1 MKKASQYILVL
12 LVFYPAFAS
21 TVYADNLGRLFTS
34 YEDRQK
40 LEQIRNKKERIEEV
54 EIKQV
59 EVIEEPV
66 AIKTEIIV
74 RDPVSIK
81 GIVHRSDGKNAAW
94 INDSNTFEGD
104 LDSQLILVPGNK
116 IKPDQV
122 TVIMPDDNTQVE
134 LKVGDVFIPEPIEKE
149 VTEFS
154 AANTD

>member
-1 MKKASQYILVL
+1 MKKVNRYILVL
-12 LVFYPAFAS
+12 FIFYPTFVS

-34 YEDRQK
+34 PEDRQK

-54 EIKQV
+54 EVKQV
-59 EVIEEPV
+59 EAIEKPV
-66 AIKTEIIV
+66 AIKTETIV

-81 GIVHRSDGKNAAW
+81 GIVHRSDGKSAAW
-94 INDSNTFEGD
+94 VNDSNTFDGD

-122 TVIMPDDNTQVE
+122 TVIMPDDNTQIE
-134 LKVGDVFIPEPIEKE
+134 LKVGDVFIPEPIERE

-154 AANTD
+154 ATNTD